1 MAVFSPSA
9 KVYEGCPCV
18 ICILIDQS
26 GCGKFKS
33 FNSTT
38 HWVPDLGLGFSGRKG
53 TDIVRG
59 KLMFMIAWERL
70 WGQNAADPYRLLLLK
85 ATNPQSSFEDGLV
98 LGHEQVSCPAN
109 YAITG
114 DQN

>member
-18 ICILIDQS
+18 ICILMNQS

-33 FNSTT
+33 FSSAA
-38 HWVPDLGLGFSGRKG
+38 HWVPDLGLGYQEEG
-53 TDIVRG
+53 TDIVEG

-70 WGQNAADPYRLLLLK
+70 WGQNADL
-85 ATNPQSSFEDGLV
+85 TGSS
-98 LGHEQVSCPAN
+98 C
-109 YAITG
+109 
-114 DQN
+114 